1 MEKIKLGPHQ
11 VAQNSL
17 GGQSMT
23 YPEQKLNRPQMA
35 ERPSPHGGTQ
45 SKLLAWAM
53 SLVNP

>member
-11 VAQNSL
+11 VAKNGL

-23 YPEQKLNRPQMA
+23 YPEQKLSQPQMA

-45 SKLLAWAM
+45 SK
-53 SLVNP
+53 